1 MGLVLEKCQPV
12 RGGVK
17 VGQYFLAPVARGAG
31 EQYQR
36 YARVKVISLKESSK
50 VTAFLIDHSFTE
62 LMSVTRLRRMPA
74 DVVRKFSDLV
84 TIPGLAVE
92 CSLSGL
98 QPNKHGVSV
107 SPGL

>member
-62 LMSVTRLRRMPA
+62 LMSVTRLRRMP
-74 DVVRKFSDLV
+74 DSQEEDDWLHRWDGSKDPLEQELCHQ
-84 TIPGLAVE
+84 G
-92 CSLSGL
+92 
-98 QPNKHGVSV
+98 
-107 SPGL
+107 